1 MNFLAHAF
9 LSNSFDDEMLGNLMG
24 DFVKGKPDIQLS
36 EAIKNGIFLHRNI
49 DSFTDSHPTV
59 KASKTRLFPK
69 YRHYA
74 NVIVDVFYDHFL
86 ATGWKKYASGSLSEF
101 AEKVYQLLN
110 DKKSLLPK
118 AMQKMIFYMQ
128 SQNWLVSYE
137 NSDGISKAL
146 TGIAR
151 RTKFESGM
159 EFAVRDMEKDYKL
172 YQQEFEQYFPQL
184 IQYVDLLKISAEKQI
199 C

>member
-24 DFVKGKPDIQLS
+24 DFVKGKPDIQLN
-36 EAIKNGIFLHRNI
+36 EAIKNGIFLHRHI
-49 DSFTDSHPTV
+49 DTFTDSHPTV

-86 ATGWKKYASGSLSEF
+86 AAGWKKYASGSLSEF

-146 TGIAR
+146 AGIAR

-184 IQYVDLLKISAEKQI
+184 IQYVDLLKINTEK
-199 C
+199 